1 MLLCIPAAGNIN
13 ITFKVRNMKSHG
25 KSSLTRS
32 MRIPSLGSSVVDVLS
47 RWKNSPL
54 GFCAS
59 RGTLLPAALNVYNGL
74 EYFYT
79 GLDRN
84 VLNIRLCS
92 GLCRPATIIESNEL
106 VEALSEGAV
115 EIYMRGTEDGY
126 ADRRSP
132 YICLHQSTAKKIPLR
147 GAK

>member
-1 MLLCIPAAGNIN
+1 
-13 ITFKVRNMKSHG
+13 MKSHG
-25 KSSLTRS
+25 KSSLAWS
-32 MRIPSLGSSVVDVLS
+32 MRLPSLGNSVEDVLS
-47 RWKNSPL
+47 NWKHAPH
-54 GFCAS
+54 GFCGS

-79 GLDRN
+79 GLGRN

-147 GAK
+147 AQNESDAIRP